1 MTGGS
6 DSRANAPRWHASRDA
21 PRHKSALRRPLKAG
35 RRASRNACPRRARER
50 EPSALPA

>member
-1 MTGGS
+1 TAGS
-6 DSRANAPRWHASRDA
+6 ASRANAPRSHLSRDA
-21 PRHKSALRRPLKAG
+21 PRHKTALRRPRKAG